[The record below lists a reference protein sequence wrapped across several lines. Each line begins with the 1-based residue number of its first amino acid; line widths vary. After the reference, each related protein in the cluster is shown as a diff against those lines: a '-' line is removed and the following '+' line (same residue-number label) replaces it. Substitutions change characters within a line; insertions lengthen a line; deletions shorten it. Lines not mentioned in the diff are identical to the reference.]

1 MFRHKALPFHRKAL
15 MTRAST
21 LLAACLAISMAVAA
35 FPAHATEA
43 PFEPGLMR
51 LAEVLGSLH
60 FLRNLCGE
68 KGDQWRTE
76 MEKLIDSENPDP
88 ERRARFIASFN
99 RGYRS
104 FGGTYTQCT
113 ASATEAISRYM
124 KEGETLTRDI
134 ASRYGN

>member
-1 MFRHKALPFHRKAL
+1 MIRAVALFIFG
-15 MTRAST
+15 
-21 LLAACLAISMAVAA
+21 LAILVAA
-35 FPAHATEA
+35 PARPVMAAEA

-68 KGDQWRTE
+68 KGNQWRGE
-76 MEKLIDSENPDP
+76 MEKLLESENPDP
-88 ERRARFIASFN
+88 ERRARFVAAFN

-104 FGGTYTQCT
+104 FGSTYTQCT
-113 ASATEAISRYM
+113 SSASAAINRYM
-124 KEGETLTRDI
+124 KEGEKLSRDI

>member
-1 MFRHKALPFHRKAL
+1 
-15 MTRAST
+15 MTRASPF
-21 LLAACLAISMAVAA
+21 LAAWLAASMTLTAWPALAA
-35 FPAHATEA
+35 EA

-68 KGDQWRTE
+68 KGDQWRVE
-76 MEKLIDSENPDP
+76 MEELLASENPDP

-124 KEGETLTRDI
+124 KEGETLSRDI

>member
-1 MFRHKALPFHRKAL
+1 MI
-15 MTRAST
+15 RAFVLS
-21 LLAACLAISMAVAA
+21 LLGLAILAGVSARPVAA
-35 FPAHATEA
+35 AEA

-68 KGDQWRTE
+68 KGDQWRGE
-76 MEKLIDSENPDP
+76 MEKLLESENPDP
-88 ERRARFIASFN
+88 ERRARFIAAFN

-104 FGGTYTQCT
+104 FGSTYTQCT
-113 ASATEAISRYM
+113 SSASEAINRYM
-124 KEGETLTRDI
+124 KEGEKLSRDI

>member
-1 MFRHKALPFHRKAL
+1 MSRTSSF
-15 MTRAST
+15 
-21 LLAACLAISMAVAA
+21 LAACLAVSVVVGAR
-35 FPAHATEA
+35 PAITAEA

-68 KGDQWRTE
+68 KGDRWRAE
-76 MEKLIDSENPDP
+76 MEKLIASENPNP

-124 KEGETLTRDI
+124 KEGETLSRDI

>member
-1 MFRHKALPFHRKAL
+1 MIRPFLPLLLGIALFVTAPAQP
-15 MTRAST
+15 
-21 LLAACLAISMAVAA
+21 AAAA
-35 FPAHATEA
+35 EA

-68 KGDQWRTE
+68 KGDQWRDE
-76 MEKLIDSENPDP
+76 MQKLLDSENPDP
-88 ERRARFIASFN
+88 ERRARFIAAFN

-104 FGGTYTQCT
+104 FGSTYTQCT
-113 ASATEAISRYM
+113 SSASEAISRYM
-124 KEGETLTRDI
+124 KEGEKLSRDI

>member
-1 MFRHKALPFHRKAL
+1 MSRAPFLVAL
-15 MTRAST
+15 
-21 LLAACLAISMAVAA
+21 CLAVSTAVAVR
-35 FPAHATEA
+35 PALSAES

-68 KGDQWRTE
+68 KGDQWRGE
-76 MEKLIDSENPDP
+76 MEKLLDSENPDP
-88 ERRARFIASFN
+88 ERRARFIANFN

-104 FGGTYTQCT
+104 FSGTYTQCT

-124 KEGETLTRDI
+124 KEGETLSRDI

>member
-1 MFRHKALPFHRKAL
+1 MVRAFALL
-15 MTRAST
+15 V
-21 LLAACLAISMAVAA
+21 LGLVLAVGGPARPAFAV
-35 FPAHATEA
+35 EA

-68 KGDQWRTE
+68 KSDQWRAE
-76 MEKLIDSENPDP
+76 MEKLLTSENPTP
-88 ERRARFIASFN
+88 ERRARFIAAFN

-104 FGGTYTQCT
+104 FGSTYTQCT
-113 ASATEAISRYM
+113 ASASEAISRYM
-124 KEGETLTRDI
+124 KEGETLSRDI

>member
-1 MFRHKALPFHRKAL
+1 M
-15 MTRAST
+15 
-21 LLAACLAISMAVAA
+21 AA
-35 FPAHATEA
+35 EA

-76 MEKLIDSENPDP
+76 MEKLLASENPSP
-88 ERRARFIASFN
+88 ERRARFIAAFN

-104 FGGTYTQCT
+104 FGSTYTQCT
-113 ASATEAISRYM
+113 ASASEAIGRYM
-124 KEGETLTRDI
+124 KEGETLSRDI